1 MQNSFADTRTFVFP
15 GLVTGT
21 TASYTTTVTVTAV
34 INGEAVTGLTAQTNA
49 ALPTTDANTGV
60 AFKGILANQGTVL
73 IWGQN
78 AAGAIK
84 ICQGSIESLD
94 SAGAFIHPPQ
104 NPGLPD
110 NFVPFARQLL
120 KAGSTASATVKLVP
134 GVDAWA
140 ATGFT
145 NSIKQI
151 STLPNRPTIA

>member
-1 MQNSFADTRTFVFP
+1 MKNDFADTRTFVHP
-15 GLVTGT
+15 ALVTGT
-21 TASYTTTVTVTAV
+21 TASYTTTVTVSAI
-34 INGEAVTGLTAQTNA
+34 INGKFVTGLTAQTNA

-78 AAGAIK
+78 AAGTIK

-94 SAGAFIHPPQ
+94 STGTFVHPPQ

-110 NFVPFARQLL
+110 DFVPFARQLL

-145 NSIKQI
+145 NAITAI
-151 STLPNRPTIA
+151 SSLPNRPTIS